1 MDPSPP
7 SNKALQSLHL
17 IYMGLNSRQDAS
29 LLHFIIHLVFLV
41 SLILIILI
49 VVEGQEYMAVVFDLV
64 GLAYDELLQSS
75 SLKTMAFP
83 PQCHSFRLE
92 GFEVFSGFRLWGFS
106 GEADGQIR
114 T

>member
-49 VVEGQEYMAVVFDLV
+49 VEVFDLV
-64 GLAYDELLQSS
+64 GLGCDELPL
-75 SLKTMAFP
+75 L
-83 PQCHSFRLE
+83 
-92 GFEVFSGFRLWGFS
+92 
-106 GEADGQIR
+106 
-114 T
+114 